1 MPTIKLG
8 LDPLGETEFGVIMLF
23 LGILRMGVVTWSVNM
38 HKDTDI
44 FLLALT
50 LNLKVFKESQTAV
63 PAHHSCTR
71 LRAL

>member
-38 HKDTDI
+38 HKDTVI
-44 FLLALT
+44 YFCW
-50 LNLKVFKESQTAV
+50 
-63 PAHHSCTR
+63 H
-71 LRAL
+71 